1 MTWHNFIRTMGNLS
15 SMADDHGH
23 GTTEVGEGP
32 NSVYGLVQC
41 FKDLSSIDCRLCF
54 AEIRSVLPKCYPNI
68 GGRIFL
74 DGCFGRYENYS
85 FFDQAMD
92 SKDSNVCSSGRKSSN
107 PDKFNE
113 VLKMVISNV
122 SVEAQR
128 SGGFAVGSGS
138 SSLVTVF
145 ALAQCWQDLDKRLC
159 NACLQNAA
167 SSIMS
172 CSPGVEGRSLKAGC
186 YMRYSTRVFWNLNQ
200 TAVHSSGKSNSLWII
215 ICSALGGFLLIVAVV
230 IWIVKAYMRRTYCDS
245 LQDLFGSGLSAAIS
259 QSNLNFKYN
268 DLKRATKRF
277 DASNKVGQGSC
288 GAVFKGIL
296 HDGREVAVKRL
307 VLNTRQW
314 IDQFFNEVDL
324 INRVRHKNLVKL
336 LGCSADGPE
345 SLLVYEYYANKSLDL
360 FIFDVNKAKLL
371 DWQRR
376 LEIIH
381 GVAEGLS
388 YLHEESEIR
397 IIHRDIKASNVLLDD
412 KFKPKITDFG
422 LARSIAEDQ
431 THLST
436 GIAGTLG
443 YMAPEYIVHGH
454 LTEKA
459 DVYSF
464 GMLTL
469 EIVTGQRCSSVGT
482 QPGQFFLS
490 KIWSHYKAG
499 TVDQIID
506 RSCYREESK
515 DEILHVVNVALLCTQ
530 ATAGYRPSMSK
541 VVELLRSS
549 KTKEDLYQPSDPPFL
564 DVLPMEGNSCL
575 LPPEATQRF
584 SESSEW
590 SIAGR

>member
-1 MTWHNFIRTMGNLS
+1 MGFPQRSTTVLVLLMVLGLVGKTMADPRTSIAGLFCSKTLAVSGNDLAHNFIRTMGNLS

-92 SKDSNVCSSGRKSSN
+92 SKDSNVCSLGRKSSN

-113 VLKMVISNV
+113 VLKMVMSNV

-128 SGGFAVGSGS
+128 SGGFAVGSAS
-138 SSLVTVF
+138 TSLVSVF

-245 LQDLFGSGLSAAIS
+245 LQDLLGSGLSAAIS
-259 QSNLNFKYN
+259 QSNMNFKYN

-277 DASNKVGQGSC
+277 DASNKLGQGSC
-288 GAVFKGIL
+288 GTVYKGIL

-314 IDQFFNEVDL
+314 IAQFFNEVDL

-360 FIFDVNKAKLL
+360 FIF
-371 DWQRR
+371 
-376 LEIIH
+376 
-381 GVAEGLS
+381 
-388 YLHEESEIR
+388 
-397 IIHRDIKASNVLLDD
+397 
-412 KFKPKITDFG
+412 
-422 LARSIAEDQ
+422 
-431 THLST
+431 
-436 GIAGTLG
+436 G

-464 GMLTL
+464 GMLSL

-490 KIWSHYKAG
+490 KIWSHYKGG
-499 TVDQIID
+499 TVEQIID
-506 RSCYREESK
+506 RSYYGEEAR

-530 ATAGYRPSMSK
+530 ATPGYRPSMSK

-549 KTKEDLYQPSDPPFL
+549 TKIEEYLYQPSDPPFL
-564 DVLPMEGNSCL
+564 DVLPMEGRGERDNSCL
-575 LPPEATQRF
+575 LPTEAATQSF